1 MLYSETGR
9 VYSAGGC
16 GCHEVCIGGYRVNGR
31 QGTSFAARIVG
42 VVATGF
48 ALAACSFSMPS
59 MDFFSSKPTTA
70 ALSIE
75 SNPPG
80 ADAKLSTGA
89 TCRTPCSLT
98 VSLAS
103 EFTVAVTLT
112 GYGTETRT
120 VKPVAPE
127 GSSAGAAASLLDP
140 NPLFVELKPP
150 APPKGPPKKRKR
162 PIQSAS
168 PAPPGAPAVPAPAAA
183 APAPGGF
190 GPASGQVR

>member
-1 MLYSETGR
+1 MLCLETGR
-9 VYSAGGC
+9 VLPAGGC

-31 QGTSFAARIVG
+31 QGISFAARIAG
-42 VVATGF
+42 VVATGLG
-48 ALAACSFSMPS
+48 LAACSFSMPS

-70 ALSIE
+70 SLSIE

-89 TCRTPCSLT
+89 TCRTPCALT

-103 EFTVAVTLT
+103 EFTVTLALT

-127 GSSAGAAASLLDP
+127 GSSSGTAASLLDP
-140 NPLFVELKPP
+140 NPLFVELKHPT
-150 APPKGPPKKRKR
+150 PPKGAPPKKRKR

-168 PAPPGAPAVPAPAAA
+168 PAPGAAPAVPAPAQ
-183 APAPGGF
+183 PG
-190 GPASGQVR
+190 QLQ